1 MHMINKK
8 FKNTYRLALYGLS
21 GSGKTCL
28 LAALAMQRDPH
39 PLSHSCIWH
48 PPEIPKFS
56 KETSQ
61 EHLLQK
67 NSKDWME
74 AAISKLANQELPPPN
89 PKGNEQFVFEYN
101 FTASTHQTFRVELID
116 YSGELVNPPMN
127 VNTLAKNLRRRF
139 AEVDGIVVF
148 AEVPLPN
155 TDNSEELFKLQQTF
169 SLLLRESN
177 VNVALDTPVALLV
190 TKWDRYSKI
199 DYSEP
204 ANEQTKLDIFINST
218 PSHRRLVDIL
228 RFSTTEGNFKVF
240 PVSALGACESEHS
253 IASGSFGLEDAFIW
267 LTKQRNDIDLQQF
280 KEQVNTNFDK
290 CKKKGQLLL
299 ERFPKNSEQIKQ
311 IKNLLQ
317 ECRRKRFI
325 HALYGIIT
333 VIVLWFVAETSIDI
347 MNYQQHTIIANLPHT
362 TTKQLD
368 AAENW
373 LIDYVA
379 APYFR
384 HSLVRIIFNNDEA
397 SSHLTKLQTNREKL
411 LWEPVI
417 KSQSDLIISANLAIE
432 YLIRYPHG
440 QHAQLARNI
449 KLKATMLQNR
459 QANADAL
466 RNNKFFAQNNWQDFE
481 NISNTLAKLRSFPL
495 YPKVETDEQR
505 QERIVWEEQLATHLL
520 QLTEQQNWLKF
531 LISYEN
537 KVQTKQF
544 LAAAQAIINHHS
556 TEHLEELKTSF
567 RSVAVQELEELVEQ
581 TLKNN
586 DSLSETEVLLREYT
600 KFPPQLQTANG
611 KKIVAL
617 LRYKIHERIDE
628 ELYDEVIKNTD
639 LEHIQKYLQ
648 EAPLRNMRREIMDY
662 KHFLSQ
668 IDPSNVLRL
677 RLKLTKITWVNVN
690 DQNNIVS
697 VFLNGKQAIY
707 NDKVDANHGSTTTGI
722 IGLSSVFSAKP
733 NHPITIAISVT
744 NEGLFLNDD
753 YGHAMVELTV
763 SELAEPI
770 LGYPL
775 TLRTDE
781 NKGQRTGTAFFELE
795 GFPREP
801 ILPPWRSN

>member
-1 MHMINKK
+1 MLNKK

-28 LAALAMQRDPH
+28 LAALAMQRNPH
-39 PLSHSCIWH
+39 PLSHSCIWN

-74 AAISKLANQELPPPN
+74 TAINKLANKEFPDPN

-101 FTASTHQTFRVELID
+101 FTASTHQIFRIELID
-116 YSGELVNPPMN
+116 YSGELINPPVN

-148 AEVPLPN
+148 AEVSD
-155 TDNSEELFKLQQTF
+155 TDNSDELFKLQQTF

-199 DYSEP
+199 DYSNP

-228 RFSTTEGNFKVF
+228 RFSTTEGNFKIF
-240 PVSALGACESEHS
+240 PVSALGTCEQQNSSVE
-253 IASGSFGLEDAFIW
+253 SGSFGLEDAFIW
-267 LTKQRNDIDLQQF
+267 LAQQRNNIDLQQF
-280 KEQVNTNFDK
+280 KEQVNNNSDK
-290 CKKKGQLLL
+290 CKKKGKILL

-311 IKNLLQ
+311 IKTLLQ
-317 ECRRKRFI
+317 ECHRKRMTQAF
-325 HALYGIIT
+325 YGII
-333 VIVLWFVAETSIDI
+333 IIIGLWFVTETSLDI
-347 MNYQQHTIIANLPHT
+347 MNYRQHTIIASLPHT

-368 AAENW
+368 EAENW
-373 LIDYVA
+373 LVDYIA

-384 HSLVRIIFNNDEA
+384 HSLAKIFFNNNEA
-397 SSHLTKLQTNREKL
+397 NSHLTRLQINREKL
-411 LWEPVI
+411 LWEPVT
-417 KSQSDLIISANLAIE
+417 KVQSNLIVAANFAIE
-432 YLIRYPHG
+432 YLIRYPQG
-440 QHAQLARNI
+440 KHAQQARNI
-449 KLKATMLQNR
+449 KLNAELLQNR
-459 QANADAL
+459 QANADSL
-466 RNNKFFAQNNWQDFE
+466 RDNQFFAKNNWQDFDK
-481 NISNTLAKLRSFPL
+481 ISNILVKLRGFPL
-495 YPKVETDEQR
+495 YPKVETDKQR
-505 QERIVWEEQLATHLL
+505 QKRILWESELATHLL

-531 LISYEN
+531 LISYEE
-537 KVQTKQF
+537 KIKSRQF
-544 LAAAQAIINHHS
+544 IAVAQALINHHP
-556 TEHLEELKTSF
+556 TEHLEGLKTSF
-567 RSVAVQELEELVEQ
+567 REVVVQELEELVEH
-581 TLKNN
+581 TLKDNIN
-586 DSLSETEVLLREYT
+586 LLKTEDLLREYT
-600 KFPPQLQTANG
+600 RFPPQLQTNNG
-611 KKIVAL
+611 KQTIAL

-628 ELYDEVIKNTD
+628 ELYNEVIKNLD
-639 LEHIQKYLQ
+639 LAHIQKYLQ

-662 KHFLSQ
+662 KNFLSR
-668 IDPSNVLRL
+668 IDPSNMLRL

-753 YGHAMVELTV
+753 YGHAMVELTI

-801 ILPPWRSN
+801 LLPPWRSN

>member
-1 MHMINKK
+1 MLNKK

-28 LAALAMQRDPH
+28 LAALAMQRNPH

-56 KETSQ
+56 KENSQ

-67 NSKDWME
+67 NSKAWME
-74 AAISKLANQELPPPN
+74 TAINKLANQEFPAPN
-89 PKGNEQFVFEYN
+89 PKSNEQFVFEYN
-101 FTASTHQTFRVELID
+101 FTASTHQTFRIELVD
-116 YSGELVNPPMN
+116 YSGDLINPPMN
-127 VNTLAKNLRRRF
+127 VNVLAKNLRRRF
-139 AEVDGIVVF
+139 AEMDGIVVF
-148 AEVPLPN
+148 AEVPLSETN
-155 TDNSEELFKLQQTF
+155 NSDELFKLQQTF

-177 VNVALDTPVALLV
+177 VNVALDIPVALLI

-204 ANEQTKLDIFINST
+204 TNEQTKLDVFINLN
-218 PSHRRLVDIL
+218 PPHRRLVDIL
-228 RFSTTEGNFKVF
+228 RFSTTEGNFKIF
-240 PVSALGACESEHS
+240 PVSALGTSEQQNS
-253 IASGSFGLEDAFIW
+253 IELKSFGLEDAFIW
-267 LTKQRNDIDLQQF
+267 LAQQRNSIDLQRF
-280 KEQVNTNFDK
+280 EEQVNNNSDK
-290 CKKKGQLLL
+290 CKKNGQLLL
-299 ERFPKNSEQIKQ
+299 GRFPKNSEQIKQ
-311 IKNLLQ
+311 IKTLLQ
-317 ECRRKRFI
+317 ECRRKRITRTF
-325 HALYGIIT
+325 YGLITIIA
-333 VIVLWFVAETSIDI
+333 LWFVTETSIDI
-347 MNYQQHTIIANLPHT
+347 MNYRQHTIVANLPHT

-368 AAENW
+368 TAENW
-373 LIDYVA
+373 LIDYIA

-384 HSLVRIIFNNDEA
+384 HSLARIFFNNDEA
-397 SSHLTKLQTNREKL
+397 SSHLIRLQTNREKF

-417 KSQSDLIISANLAIE
+417 KSQSDLMVAANFAIE
-432 YLIRYPHG
+432 YLIHYPHG
-440 QHAQLARNI
+440 KHAQQARNI
-449 KLKATMLQNR
+449 KLNAELLQNS
-459 QANADAL
+459 QTNADAL
-466 RNNKFFAQNNWQDFE
+466 RDNQFFAKNNWQDFDKV
-481 NISNTLAKLRSFPL
+481 SKALVKLHNLPL
-495 YPKVETDEQR
+495 YPKVETDKQR
-505 QERIVWEEQLATHLL
+505 QKRITWEMQLATHLL

-531 LISYEN
+531 LISYEE
-537 KVQTKQF
+537 KIQTKQF
-544 LAAAQAIINHHS
+544 VSVAQALINHHP
-556 TEHLEELKTSF
+556 TEHLEGLKTSF
-567 RSVAVQELEELVEQ
+567 KAVAIQELEELVEQ

-586 DSLSETEVLLREYT
+586 VDLLETENLLREYT
-600 KFPPQLQTANG
+600 KFPPQLQTDNG
-611 KKIVAL
+611 KKTIAL

-628 ELYDEVIKNTD
+628 ELYDKVVKNPD
-639 LEHIQKYLQ
+639 LVHIQRYLQ

-662 KHFLSQ
+662 KNFLSQ
-668 IDPSNVLRL
+668 IDPSNMLRL
-677 RLKLTKITWVNVN
+677 RLKLSKITWVNVN
-690 DQNNIVS
+690 DQNNIIS

-801 ILPPWRSN
+801 LLPPWRSN